1 MKMTQADFMRQKA
14 EARATLAQLAKLYPG
29 CFDAQGR
36 PIVATL
42 RLPSQPTGT
51 QERST

>member
-1 MKMTQADFMRQKA
+1 MTLNQIVRQIA
-14 EARATLAQLAKLYPG
+14 EARRAMEQIAKLYPG

-42 RLPSQPTGT
+42 RLPPHPTT
-51 QERST
+51 TRSEP